1 MNIKKLGIT
10 RLSKEEK
17 LELKAEL
24 KKTYLYAK
32 AEYDRFFRDILNGK
46 DDELTRENLEIEKEI
61 MKESLLKIEKLKKL

>member
-17 LELKAEL
+17 AELKAEL

-32 AEYDRFFRDILNGK
+32 AEHDRYFRDLLSGN
-46 DDELTRENLEIEKEI
+46 DSETLRENIEIEKEI
-61 MKESLLKIEKLKKL
+61 MKETLLKIEKIKGL

>member
-17 LELKAEL
+17 AELKAEL
-24 KKTYLYAK
+24 KRTYVYAK
-32 AEYDRFFRDILNGK
+32 AEHDKYYRDLLNGK

-61 MKESLLKIEKLKKL
+61 MKETLLKIEKIKKM